1 MSRVALPVIRDHF
14 RLQADMTAWVA
25 TAFMLPFMIL
35 MPVYGGLSDC
45 LGKRRLILAGIFI
58 FSIGTAMA
66 TLAPD
71 LSWLTAGRA
80 IQGIGV
86 GGIMPLGMALIST
99 IFPPD
104 ERGKA
109 LGTWSSVGPTTAFLD
124 LYSRVSL
131 LSNGGGVSPFCP
143 PWALA

>member
-71 LSWLTAGRA
+71 LSWLMAGRA

-99 IFPPD
+99 IFPLMNVVRHSEP
-104 ERGKA
+104 GVQSA
-109 LGTWSSVGPTTAFLD
+109 QQLPSLD

-131 LSNGGGVSPFCP
+131 LSSGGGVSPFCP